1 MSNSVFVETEF
12 FLLVAFS
19 LVLPVC
25 LYGYMM
31 WKQAISRK
39 TVLAFSIVLLTISGL
54 NVFLLRTLAVA
65 AKTSLSLLDD
75 KIFLSEITVALY
87 LLPAIFAGIGINML
101 SHILISHLTEA
112 EKKFEKIEQEN
123 K

>member
-1 MSNSVFVETEF
+1 MSSSVFVETEF

-19 LVLPVC
+19 LVLPGC

-101 SHILISHLTEA
+101 SHILIGHLTEA
-112 EKKFEKIEQEN
+112 EKKFEEIEQEN